1 MQKDVHAIDL
11 ATTLTGT
18 PGEWTATI
26 QDTWF
31 LITDIPHGGVSAAL
45 LMQAAQE
52 LDPDRRIR
60 TFTGQLMAPLLGE
73 LTVRAKV
80 VRSTRSLSVVS
91 VEASANGSVA
101 AMASVVLGS
110 IIPSTS
116 RRDFAQPP
124 QVPLVAEL
132 PDLVAAAPDVFP
144 RFIREHVDFRPAL
157 GTPFAG
163 GDSPELAGWLRPRTP
178 RALDDRTVAVLLDAL
193 PSAIS
198 AIADGFKIAPTV
210 EFSIA
215 FDQAAIAEVGPE
227 EWTLCHAQNW
237 AAGEG
242 WSLEDADLFSS
253 AGVLLGKGRQLRR
266 LGF

>member
-1 MQKDVHAIDL
+1 MPAEAHPIDE
-11 ATTLTGT
+11 ATTLTGS
-18 PGEWTATI
+18 PGDWTARI
-26 QDTWF
+26 SETWF

-45 LMQAAQE
+45 LMQAAQQ
-52 LDPDRRIR
+52 LDPERKIR
-60 TFTGQLMAPLLGE
+60 TFTCQLMAPLLGE
-73 LTVRAKV
+73 VSVRAAV

-91 VEASANGSVA
+91 VEASSGGAVA
-101 AMASVVLGS
+101 AIATVVLGS
-110 IIPSTS
+110 VIPSTA
-116 RRDFAQPP
+116 RRDFANPP
-124 QVPLVAEL
+124 QVPPVEDL
-132 PDLVAAAPDVFP
+132 PDLVAMGPALFP
-144 RFIREHVDFRPAL
+144 RFIQEHVDFRPAL

-178 RALDDRTVAVLLDAL
+178 RRMDDRLVAVLLDAL

-215 FDQAAIAEVGPE
+215 FDQEAIAGVGE
-227 EWTLCHAQNW
+227 GEWTLCHAQNW